1 MQPVRV
7 TAYKVILKWQDQKL
21 DIWKMLYVESGKG
34 TEIIW
39 VVKSGLKLINKV
51 ITCPTSQ
58 QKMLRWP
65 QEVTTLP
72 WLVGQSRRKASLELE
87 AEPCP
92 GLYNGSCDLRED
104 GATPRR
110 ATWGQEVGKR

>member
-1 MQPVRV
+1 MEIQPVRV

-34 TEIIW
+34 TEIIS
-39 VVKSGLKLINKV
+39 VVKSGLKLVNQV
-51 ITCPTSQ
+51 ITYPTSQ

-72 WLVGQSRRKASLELE
+72 WLVGQSRRKAPLELE
-87 AEPCP
+87 AEAMPWP
-92 GLYNGSCDLRED
+92 VQWKLW
-104 GATPRR
+104 P
-110 ATWGQEVGKR
+110 